1 MNRMNF
7 MDRLAALLS
16 DLPED
21 ERREAIEYYND
32 YLNDAG
38 VENEGEVLA
47 ALGTPEELAAS
58 IREGLQDAQG
68 QQGVF
73 SEEGFR
79 IGSRT
84 RGNELAARP
93 DGSGRRNEEACR
105 TADPKAAA
113 RPESGTTGPGERTEG
128 AEARTV
134 TGTVFDGAEGK
145 PRDGEAQRSG
155 AQEARGAD
163 GGRSRDLNGR
173 YRGNKGGKHMSG
185 GMIALFVVL
194 AVFALPVIIAVGI
207 GLLTALV
214 VLALAAIFFTIVF
227 LFGGVILICAGLIC
241 LAASVAKLTAFPAAA
256 LLSMGI
262 SFLCIGGGIFLTLAV
277 GWVVTK
283 LFPPLFRK
291 AADGVR
297 AAVRRK

>member
-73 SEEGFR
+73 SEDGFR
-79 IGSRT
+79 TGSRA

-93 DGSGRRNEEACR
+93 GSGQGRGETAG
-105 TADPKAAA
+105 TADPRAAA
-113 RPESGTTGPGERTEG
+113 GLESGAQGPGERTERAG
-128 AEARTV
+128 TGPAGGTAFDRT
-134 TGTVFDGAEGK
+134 EEK

-185 GMIALFVVL
+185 GMIALLVVL

-214 VLALAAIFFTIVF
+214 VLALAVIFFAVVF

-241 LAASVAKLTAFPAAA
+241 LAASVAKLAAFPAAA

-262 SFLCIGGGIFLTLAV
+262 SFLCIGSGIFLTLAI

-291 AADGVR
+291 AANGVR